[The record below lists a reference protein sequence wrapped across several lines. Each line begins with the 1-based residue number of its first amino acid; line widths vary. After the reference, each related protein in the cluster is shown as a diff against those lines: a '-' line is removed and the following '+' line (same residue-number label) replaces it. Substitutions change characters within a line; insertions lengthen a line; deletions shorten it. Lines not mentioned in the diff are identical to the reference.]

1 MPPTEASGTGR
12 PSRTSRSWTDIQQA
26 DRGGEE
32 KDVLMGATRKEAT
45 CGRPRPRESH
55 WHCAC
60 PGRGVRDLF
69 DPEPGSASRDSHT
82 GQLPAQR
89 FLLYSHD
96 SWGLGHLR
104 RSLTLAAGLV
114 EAFPQ
119 AEILLVTG
127 SPCAT
132 LFPTPPRV
140 GLVKI
145 PSVSKSASG
154 EYVPRSLAGTI
165 ADTLQL
171 RRNLILEAYRSF
183 QPTLILVDHK
193 VIGLQGEAYEMLRA
207 ARTDGVRTVLG
218 VRDVIDS
225 PGAVAVEWG
234 GEKCRWA
241 LAEGY
246 DRVCVYGSAEVF
258 DTRLEYPLPPE
269 LGERVQFTGY
279 VVRPAPE
286 ELPLRS
292 AGQRRK
298 VLVTMGGGEDG
309 ARHLDTY
316 LSGVERLRPDWD
328 SVLVG
333 GPLLGEREARR
344 LRRRAEGLDSVQ
356 VRRFHADLPWLL
368 ADCDAVMA
376 MAGYNTCAEIL
387 QSGKPSVL
395 LPRTL
400 PRMEQ
405 AIRAERFQQLGLT
418 RSLIDPAPEDMIAA
432 VQQSLSAGPLPRERV
447 PSLGGVGQL
456 CATVRDLL
464 APELTPRF
472 ADPAPLR
479 NAGLVPVR

>member
-1 MPPTEASGTGR
+1 M
-12 PSRTSRSWTDIQQA
+12 
-26 DRGGEE
+26 
-32 KDVLMGATRKEAT
+32 
-45 CGRPRPRESH
+45 
-55 WHCAC
+55 
-60 PGRGVRDLF
+60 RDFF
-69 DPEPGSASRDSHT
+69 DPELASAPAESRR
-82 GQLPAQR
+82 GRLLAQR

-114 EAFPQ
+114 EAFPA

-183 QPTLILVDHK
+183 QPTLVLVDHK

-207 ARTDGVRTVLG
+207 ARTDGIRTVLG

-286 ELPLRS
+286 PLPVRS
-292 AGQRRK
+292 AGQRPK

-309 ARHLDTY
+309 ARNLDTY
-316 LSGVERLRPDWD
+316 LTGLERLRPDWE

-344 LRRRAEGLDSVQ
+344 LRRRAEGLEHVH

-405 AIRAERFQQLGLT
+405 AIRAERFQKLGLT
-418 RSLIDPAPEDMIAA
+418 RSLLDPAPERMIEALEDA
-432 VQQSLSAGPLPRERV
+432 LSAGPLPRDRI
-447 PSLGGVGQL
+447 PALGGVGRL
-456 CATVRDLL
+456 CDTVRELLEPDL
-464 APELTPRF
+464 AARSIGPMS
-472 ADPAPLR
+472 LR
-479 NAGLVPVR
+479 NGGSFRVR

>member
-1 MPPTEASGTGR
+1 MRDFFEPEFGSVPEPARAS
-12 PSRTSRSWTDIQQA
+12 SRS
-26 DRGGEE
+26 
-32 KDVLMGATRKEAT
+32 
-45 CGRPRPRESH
+45 
-55 WHCAC
+55 
-60 PGRGVRDLF
+60 
-69 DPEPGSASRDSHT
+69 
-82 GQLPAQR
+82 AQR

-114 EAFPQ
+114 ERFPA

-140 GLVKI
+140 GLVKV

-154 EYVPRSLAGTI
+154 DYVPRSLAGTI

-171 RRNLILEAYRSF
+171 RRNLILAAYKSF

-193 VIGLQGEAYEMLRA
+193 VIGLQGEAYEVLRA
-207 ARTDGVRTVLG
+207 ARADGVLTVLG

-225 PGAVAVEWG
+225 PGAVALEWG

-241 LAEGY
+241 LSEGY
-246 DRVCVYGSAEVF
+246 DRVCVYGSPEVY
-258 DTRLEYPLPPE
+258 DTRLEYPIPPE

-279 VVRPAPE
+279 VVRPTPVPAE
-286 ELPLRS
+286 R
-292 AGQRRK
+292 ARRARPQ

-309 ARHLDTY
+309 ARHLDVY
-316 LSGVERLRPDWD
+316 LTALERAHPAWD

-333 GPLLGEREARR
+333 GPLLGERDARR
-344 LRRRAEGLDSVQ
+344 LRRRADALGNVQ

-368 ADCDAVMA
+368 GESDAVMA

-387 QSGKPSVL
+387 QSEKPCVL

-405 AIRAERFQQLGLT
+405 AIRAERFAELGLAQ
-418 RSLIDPAPEDMIAA
+418 SLIDPEPADMLAA
-432 VQQSLSAGPLPRERV
+432 VERALSAGPPRRERI
-447 PSLGGVGQL
+447 PPLSGVERL
-456 CATVRDLL
+456 CSIVQDLL
-464 APELTPRF
+464 IPGLQ
-472 ADPAPLR
+472 PAVSR
-479 NAGLVPVR
+479 AAGPIPTRPTR

>member
-1 MPPTEASGTGR
+1 MR
-12 PSRTSRSWTDIQQA
+12 
-26 DRGGEE
+26 
-32 KDVLMGATRKEAT
+32 DV
-45 CGRPRPRESH
+45 
-55 WHCAC
+55 
-60 PGRGVRDLF
+60 F
-69 DPEPGSASRDSHT
+69 DPEAGSPSDLTAWSRPS
-82 GQLPAQR
+82 AQR
-89 FLLYSHD
+89 FLVYSHD

-114 EAFPQ
+114 ETFPA
-119 AEILLVTG
+119 AEVLLLTG

-183 QPTLILVDHK
+183 RPTLVLVDHK

-207 ARTDGVRTVLG
+207 ARADGVRTVLG

-241 LAEGY
+241 LSEGY
-246 DRVCVYGSAEVF
+246 DRVCVYGSASVF

-279 VVRPAPE
+279 VVRPGPAAVPAT
-286 ELPLRS
+286 S
-292 AGQRRK
+292 DKQRRR

-316 LSGVERLRPDWD
+316 LDGIERLHPDWD

-344 LRRRAEGLDSVQ
+344 LRRRAEGLERVQ

-368 ADCDAVMA
+368 AECDGVMA

-387 QSGKPSVL
+387 QSAKPSVL

-405 AIRAERFQQLGLT
+405 AIRAERFEKLGLT
-418 RSLIDPAPEDMIAA
+418 RSLIDPQPREMIAA
-432 VQQSLSAGPLPRERV
+432 LDQALARGPLARE
-447 PSLGGVGQL
+447 SLPPLDGVERL
-456 CATVRDLL
+456 CAVVSDLV
-464 APELTPRF
+464 AEPTRTDPR
-472 ADPAPLR
+472 AILIPRRGAEGIPR
-479 NAGLVPVR
+479 T

>member
-1 MPPTEASGTGR
+1 MRHAFDSDLGSDLHGLR
-12 PSRTSRSWTDIQQA
+12 RARS
-26 DRGGEE
+26 
-32 KDVLMGATRKEAT
+32 
-45 CGRPRPRESH
+45 P
-55 WHCAC
+55 
-60 PGRGVRDLF
+60 
-69 DPEPGSASRDSHT
+69 
-82 GQLPAQR
+82 R

-114 EAFPQ
+114 ETFPT
-119 AEILLVTG
+119 AEVLLLTG

-132 LFPTPPRV
+132 LFQTPPRV

-145 PSVSKSASG
+145 PSVSKNASG

-165 ADTLQL
+165 ADTLRL

-183 QPTLILVDHK
+183 QPTLVLVDHK
-193 VIGLQGEAYEMLRA
+193 VIGLQGEAYDMLCA
-207 ARTDGVRTVLG
+207 ARADGVRTVLG

-234 GEKCRWA
+234 GDKCRWA

-246 DRVCVYGSAEVF
+246 DRVCVYGSADVF
-258 DTRLEYPLPPE
+258 DTRVEYPLPPE

-279 VVRPAPE
+279 VVRPAPTDV
-286 ELPLRS
+286 PVR
-292 AGQRRK
+292 GDRQRRT

-316 LSGVERLRPDWD
+316 LDGVERLRPDWD

-333 GPLLGEREARR
+333 GPLLGERDARR
-344 LRRRAEGLDSVQ
+344 MRRRAEGLGTVQ

-387 QSGKPSVL
+387 QSAKPSVL

-405 AIRAERFQQLGLT
+405 AIRAERFQKLGLT
-418 RSLIDPAPEDMIAA
+418 RSLIDPSAEQMISALDRA
-432 VQQSLSAGPLPRERV
+432 LSSGSLPAERI
-447 PSLGGVGQL
+447 PPLGGVERL
-456 CATVRDLL
+456 CAVIQELL
-464 APELTPRF
+464 SS
-472 ADPAPLR
+472 PAIQPASLR
-479 NAGLVPVR
+479 AQGRLQVG